1 MTIVIRFAA
10 DDDYVV
16 QSNIP
21 AGVDE
26 HFMKILVVE
35 SSADDNLCNT
45 FLHKLEIYGFDVGK
59 IDGYE

>member
-1 MTIVIRFAA
+1 MTIVIRYAA
-10 DDDYVV
+10 DDDV

-26 HFMKILVVE
+26 HFIKILVVE

-45 FLHKLEIYGFDVGK
+45 FLHKLEILGFDVGK
-59 IDGYE
+59 IDG